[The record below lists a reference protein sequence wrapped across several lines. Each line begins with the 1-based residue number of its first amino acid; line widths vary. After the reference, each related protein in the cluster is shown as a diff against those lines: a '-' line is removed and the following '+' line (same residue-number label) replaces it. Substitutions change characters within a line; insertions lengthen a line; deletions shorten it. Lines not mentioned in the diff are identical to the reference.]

1 MVNLFQDKTTTDPT
15 TNRRPKNGR
24 QFRCNLTQT
33 DLTLPTLK
41 PTQMGLKIF
50 PPHIFKNNFG
60 QPHVGTFAKPHKPTH
75 IPSFAKEPIPHP
87 YKIFIA
93 LNINDVKY
101 SLKKSQK

>member
-1 MVNLFQDKTTTDPT
+1 VEDQPDHQQTTKKRQTISLLLDT
-15 TNRRPKNGR
+15 SRPD
-24 QFRCNLTQT
+24 FT
-33 DLTLPTLK
+33 TLK

-50 PPHIFKNNFG
+50 PPHIFKNNFS
-60 QPHVGTFAKPHKPTH
+60 QPHIGTFVKPHKPTH